1 MGARADGAVATG
13 TSSSEQRAADV
24 KRAIDAM
31 RDAVRYLN
39 AGDDAGALMQI
50 ELARMLV
57 LVHASKQDRGGR

>member
-1 MGARADGAVATG
+1 MTTTTRSTEKPADT
-13 TSSSEQRAADV
+13 RAADV

-39 AGDDAGALMQI
+39 ANDDAGALMQI

-57 LVHASKQDRGGR
+57 LVHASKQERR

>member
-1 MGARADGAVATG
+1 MGARAGDAGATG
-13 TSSSEQRAADV
+13 TSSGDTRAADV

-50 ELARMLV
+50 ELVRMLV

>member
-1 MGARADGAVATG
+1 MTTTKAAASTDT
-13 TSSSEQRAADV
+13 RAADV

-39 AGDDAGALMQI
+39 ANDDSGALMQI

-57 LVHASKQDRGGR
+57 LVHASKQEKR

>member
-1 MGARADGAVATG
+1 MTTPK
-13 TSSSEQRAADV
+13 TSPTDTRTADV

-39 AGDDAGALMQI
+39 ANDDAGALMQI

-57 LVHASKQDRGGR
+57 LVQASKQEKR

>member
-1 MGARADGAVATG
+1 MTTPK
-13 TSSSEQRAADV
+13 TSPTDTRAADV
-24 KRAIDAM
+24 KRVIDAM

-57 LVHASKQDRGGR
+57 LVHASKQEKR